1 MRGKR
6 QANEQGR
13 PSLPSVAIPPRR
25 RLHCVRLHRR
35 PAIGIP
41 HHEPWGCTESDSG
54 TSQRFSRLVEMSADQ
69 VAELNERLSLVRESV
84 ARIETRQS
92 VILDLLER
100 SQASLGEYHG
110 RLTNMERD
118 AHTIKTKLWLVAL
131 VSGAVFSTV
140 WELIKRRINF

>member
-1 MRGKR
+1 
-6 QANEQGR
+6 
-13 PSLPSVAIPPRR
+13 
-25 RLHCVRLHRR
+25 
-35 PAIGIP
+35 
-41 HHEPWGCTESDSG
+41 
-54 TSQRFSRLVEMSADQ
+54 MSADQ
-69 VAELNERLSLVRESV
+69 VAELNERISEVRISI

-131 VSGAVFSTV
+131 VSGAVFSTI
-140 WELIKRRINF
+140 WELIKVRVFPR